1 MAPRS
6 NFRLARYKLRTIK
19 QEPSETVDSFLK
31 KVRIL
36 VKECQYTNPD
46 EHIIDA
52 VIFGSG
58 NPRVQSKR
66 LEHDVSEN
74 DTQALLQLQVDSGHV
89 TAPLLCKIDTGTEGN
104 VIPVDIYKRLCPK
117 SSYSPEGTPLG
128 LTPSST
134 TITAFGGHTIPHYG
148 ICELTLSHHG
158 HSKPCAFH
166 VVNTVGP
173 TILSF
178 PTCRDMKL
186 VSLNYGITTTQTEK
200 APTPN
205 PQGSPDAKSKL
216 LCQYQDCFQGIGC
229 FQGEFHITLDPTVP
243 PVIHPRRRVP
253 ESLREPL
260 KREHDALVEQGIIA
274 KVDEP
279 TDWVNSLVC
288 VTKANG
294 TLRLCF
300 DPKDLIHAIKRPH
313 HCTPTLADVLPKL
326 NGAKYFS
333 IVDARSGYR
342 TLDLIMPAPC
352 TQPSTHLMVDIDSC
366 GFPSV

>member
-1 MAPRS
+1 M
-6 NFRLARYKLRTIK
+6 
-19 QEPSETVDSFLK
+19 
-31 KVRIL
+31 
-36 VKECQYTNPD
+36 
-46 EHIIDA
+46 
-52 VIFGSG
+52 
-58 NPRVQSKR
+58 QSKL

-117 SSYSPEGTPLG
+117 SSYSPEATPLG
-128 LTPSST
+128 LTPPPPPST

-166 VVNTVGP
+166 VVNTVGL

-200 APTPN
+200 APMPN

-260 KREHDALVEQGIIA
+260 RGEHDALVEQGIIA
-274 KVDEP
+274 NVDEP

-300 DPKDLIHAIKRPH
+300 DPKDLNHAIKRPH

-333 IVDARSGYR
+333 IVDVRSEYR
-342 TLDLIMPAPC
+342 TLDLIMPATC